1 MLDRRNRN
9 RAVFIVFSVALLLF
23 LIFDNKILKKYTLK
37 TGDKSNIFQPKKER
51 HESLKISHTN
61 KKKLVVSFNA
71 FSWFFFLSLSLSL
84 YLLVSYSHVF
94 KFSLFSLVQFFF
106 SNFQIYF
113 LTLSIHWL
121 HD

>member
-23 LIFDNKILKKYTLK
+23 LIFDNKTFKKYTLK

-71 FSWFFFLSLSLSL
+71 FSWLFFLSLTLPLFVGVLFSCFQIQFVF
-84 YLLVSYSHVF
+84 VSSIFLF
-94 KFSLFSLVQFFF
+94 KFSNLFFNSEYTLV
-106 SNFQIYF
+106 
-113 LTLSIHWL
+113 T
-121 HD
+121 